1 MNTQDKR
8 IDTRTEP
15 QHLELR
21 KRLGGTQIRSSNE
34 VGGLGQ
40 SYWDPRKEC
49 EASRKELEGNMS
61 NFTTKNYG
69 RPPPLTS
76 CSKLTSPTIDQTE
89 SDGSCYR
96 TLRTEHFCD
105 FLSKT
110 YNLNLIMEKI
120 I

>member
-1 MNTQDKR
+1 MRQEDW
-8 IDTRTEP
+8 
-15 QHLELR
+15 
-21 KRLGGTQIRSSNE
+21 
-34 VGGLGQ
+34 GQ

-49 EASRKELEGNMS
+49 EASRKELEGNMN

-89 SDGSCYR
+89 SGGSCYH

-105 FLSKT
+105 FSVKNLSSEFNHGK
-110 YNLNLIMEKI
+110 NHIDPN
-120 I
+120 